1 MNKPNLANL
10 ARSVRTSVVK
20 HSPEILVGLGISG
33 MIATT
38 VLAVRA
44 TPKALHILDEKARE
58 EQRPVEEFT
67 NVEKVKACWKCYI
80 PAAITGVTSAA
91 CIIGANSVN
100 TRRNA
105 ALAAA
110 YTLSD
115 TALREYQEKVV
126 ETIGEKKERVVRE
139 KIAEDKI
146 KNNPVSNNGICVTRG
161 GDMRCYD
168 LLSGR
173 YFKSDIEKIKKAVNE
188 LNHTMLTDMGGYVS
202 LNDFYDELD
211 LSHTDIG
218 DTMGWCVPKGL
229 IEVEFSAHLGDDGEP
244 CLAMSH
250 KNPPVYGYDSFM

>member
-1 MNKPNLANL
+1 MHKPNLANL
-10 ARSVRTSVVK
+10 ARSVRTGVVK

-44 TPKALHILDEKARE
+44 TPKALDILDKKARE

-67 NVEKVKACWKCYI
+67 NLEKVKACWKCYI
-80 PAAITGVTSAA
+80 PATITGITSAA

-100 TRRNA
+100 ARRNA

-126 ETIGEKKERVVRE
+126 ETIGEKKEQVVRE

-146 KNNPVSNNGICVTRG
+146 KSNPVSNNEIYITQN
-161 GDMRCYD
+161 GDTRCYD
-168 LLSGR
+168 VLSGR
-173 YFKSDIEKIKKAVNE
+173 YFYSDIEKIKKAVNE
-188 LNHTMLTDMGGYVS
+188 LNHSMLTDMGGYVS

-211 LSHTDIG
+211 LSHTEIG
-218 DTMGWCVPKGL
+218 DRLGWCVTKGL
-229 IEVEFSAHLGDDGEP
+229 IDVSCTAHLAEDGKP
-244 CLAMSH
+244 CIALTH
-250 KNPPVYGYDSFM
+250 INPPIYDYDSFM